1 MSEMR
6 IVQLPAELCAAAEKK
21 FSNTF
26 SSVDQLLT
34 FILQDLSRDEAT
46 KADQA
51 EERLVEERLKE
62 LGYL

>member
-6 IVQLPAELCAAAEKK
+6 TVQLPAELCAAAEKK
-21 FSNTF
+21 FSNAF
-26 SSVDQLLT
+26 SRVDELLT
-34 FILQDLSRDEAT
+34 FVLQDLARDEAT